1 MNDDLM
7 VFDQEDACDNNKEV
21 HSNSLLLGSGKESR
35 HLFVGFSV
43 VWIGTQK
50 LCWSLVSAVRKTPR
64 LKDNF

>member
-7 VFDQEDACDNNKEV
+7 VFDQEGACDNNTV
-21 HSNSLLLGSGKESR
+21 YSNSLLLGSGKESR

-43 VWIGTQK
+43 VWIGTQT
-50 LCWSLVSAVRKTPR
+50 LCWSLVSVVRKTPR